1 MVPRGL
7 GAAARRA
14 LLPIVAFGFV
24 ILALVALAITP
35 TVMVRRLASAVEEN
49 NTTFVPARRLVGELR
64 FLFEEQVAE
73 IRALI
78 LTGEQRYLE
87 GFREARRAGDETLV
101 RLSPLVH
108 PIGPTAVANLDAVR
122 RYSAR
127 WHVLDD
133 ALASGR
139 ITHEQYRTRLPTQT
153 ALYDST
159 LAATIGLEEEIDR
172 IASARGREIGSEV
185 VSLRTVS
192 LVFGLLALLSAIVV
206 GWFGWQQ
213 YALSRELARV
223 VDEETRLRTESEQ
236 RREEIERITESRARL
251 MRGFTHD
258 VKNPLGAADGFLQL
272 LESGLMDGLTEKQKS
287 SLTRARRAIG
297 AALHLIDELLEL
309 ARAEA
314 GAIVIAWAATDVR
327 DAAREAAEEYR
338 AQAEAKGLSMTTEI
352 PDELPLVE
360 SDAARIRQI
369 LGNLISNAVKYTR
382 QGGVTVGVEARA
394 GEIAPGPGPWVA
406 VEVSDTGPGIPEAQ
420 QQLLFQEFR
429 RLGATAG
436 EKGAGIGLTISERI
450 ARALGGEITVAS
462 ELGRGSTFTLWLPLA
477 RRPTAPREPS

>member
-1 MVPRGL
+1 
-7 GAAARRA
+7 
-14 LLPIVAFGFV
+14 
-24 ILALVALAITP
+24 
-35 TVMVRRLASAVEEN
+35 
-49 NTTFVPARRLVGELR
+49 
-64 FLFEEQVAE
+64 
-73 IRALI
+73 
-78 LTGEQRYLE
+78 
-87 GFREARRAGDETLV
+87 
-101 RLSPLVH
+101 
-108 PIGPTAVANLDAVR
+108 
-122 RYSAR
+122 
-127 WHVLDD
+127 
-133 ALASGR
+133 
-139 ITHEQYRTRLPTQT
+139 
-153 ALYDST
+153 
-159 LAATIGLEEEIDR
+159 
-172 IASARGREIGSEV
+172 
-185 VSLRTVS
+185 
-192 LVFGLLALLSAIVV
+192 
-206 GWFGWQQ
+206 
-213 YALSRELARV
+213 
-223 VDEETRLRTESEQ
+223 
-236 RREEIERITESRARL
+236 
-251 MRGFTHD
+251 
-258 VKNPLGAADGFLQL
+258 
-272 LESGLMDGLTEKQKS
+272 MDGLTEKQKS

-462 ELGRGSTFTLWLPLA
+462 ELGRGSTLTLWLPLA